1 MPPLA
6 STATI
11 TTSHNRN
18 TRQTPKPPHKLLNSV
33 ETPIPESL
41 LRQSVPIKM
50 WVAAEKLK
58 EKNFREGQQGRIK
71 IRVKKGVQ
79 TSASPLQRKKVLGPS
94 YRNMQKPPS
103 PGVVFHRHAADTML
117 MKLICTQSDSVISLS
132 TMNVKILHV
141 KHMLKNP
148 HFGRLFLKT
157 DENLLVRTTF
167 LPLCSALPVG
177 NAAWYYSAAVCYGT
191 NRIELFKCTNLSLNS
206 VSKLKRF
213 DSGLLFQLLHSFL
226 EGWLSPSPDETRIK
240 LQ

>member
-18 TRQTPKPPHKLLNSV
+18 TRQTPKPPHKLLNCV

-79 TSASPLQRKKVLGPS
+79 TSASPLQRKKVLGLPIGTC
-94 YRNMQKPPS
+94 K
-103 PGVVFHRHAADTML
+103 
-117 MKLICTQSDSVISLS
+117 
-132 TMNVKILHV
+132 
-141 KHMLKNP
+141 
-148 HFGRLFLKT
+148 
-157 DENLLVRTTF
+157 NLLPQVWFFT
-167 LPLCSALPVG
+167 G
-177 NAAWYYSAAVCYGT
+177 M
-191 NRIELFKCTNLSLNS
+191 
-206 VSKLKRF
+206 
-213 DSGLLFQLLHSFL
+213 QLT
-226 EGWLSPSPDETRIK
+226 PC
-240 LQ
+240 